1 MFSFFVVRVIAMF
14 GAYQEVLKMIQ
25 LSYIQEQKSPELIK
39 EQP

>member
-1 MFSFFVVRVIAMF
+1 MF
-14 GAYQEVLKMIQ
+14 GAYQEVLEMIQ